1 MAENGKLTIAILA
14 LQGAFA
20 EHREALEKLGVDT
33 FEVRQPKD
41 WQKDKDGLIVPG
53 GESTTQMRLLD
64 DLGLTESIRSDIA
77 EGLPVWGTCA
87 GMILLSKK
95 IEGNDSESFLG
106 DAAMNVVVR
115 RNAYGRQLGSFYTE
129 ESFGGISSSDDEKV
143 PMTFIRA
150 PFIVEVGE
158 DVKVLAKVDGNIVA
172 VRQGSL
178 LATSFHPELNDDLR
192 VHRYFLG
199 MIG

>member
-1 MAENGKLTIAILA
+1 MRDENLV
-14 LQGAFA
+14 
-20 EHREALEKLGVDT
+20 E
-33 FEVRQPKD
+33 P
-41 WQKDKDGLIVPG
+41 
-53 GESTTQMRLLD
+53 
-64 DLGLTESIRSDIA
+64 IRSAIA
-77 EGLPVWGTCA
+77 GGLPTFGTCA

-106 DAAMNVVVR
+106 DAAMNVIVR

-129 ESFGGISSSDDEKV
+129 ESFGDISSSEDEKV

>member
-1 MAENGKLTIAILA
+1 
-14 LQGAFA
+14 
-20 EHREALEKLGVDT
+20 
-33 FEVRQPKD
+33 
-41 WQKDKDGLIVPG
+41 
-53 GESTTQMRLLD
+53 
-64 DLGLTESIRSDIA
+64 
-77 EGLPVWGTCA
+77 
-87 GMILLSKK
+87 
-95 IEGNDSESFLG
+95 
-106 DAAMNVVVR
+106 
-115 RNAYGRQLGSFYTE
+115 
-129 ESFGGISSSDDEKV
+129 EKV

>member
-1 MAENGKLTIAILA
+1 MIIAILA

-20 EHREALEKLGVDT
+20 EHQQMLQKLGADSVLI
-33 FEVRQPKD
+33 RNLPD
-41 WQKDKDGLIVPG
+41 WQEFIGRDEPKGLIIPG
-53 GESTTQMRLLD
+53 GESTAMKRIMRDENLV
-64 DLGLTESIRSDIA
+64 EPIRSAIA
-77 EGLPVWGTCA
+77 GGLPTFGTCA

-106 DAAMNVVVR
+106 DAAMNVIVR

-129 ESFGGISSSDDEKV
+129 ESFGDISSSEDEKV

-158 DVKVLAKVDGNIVA
+158 GVKVLAKVDGNIVA

>member
-1 MAENGKLTIAILA
+1 MIIAILA

-20 EHREALEKLGVDT
+20 ELQQMLQKLGADSVLI
-33 FEVRQPKD
+33 RNLPD
-41 WQKDKDGLIVPG
+41 WQDFIGRDEPKGLIIPG
-53 GESTTQMRLLD
+53 GESTAMKRIMRDENLV
-64 DLGLTESIRSDIA
+64 EPIRSAIA
-77 EGLPVWGTCA
+77 GGLPTFGTCA

-95 IEGNDSESFLG
+95 IEGSDAEPFLG
-106 DAAMNVVVR
+106 DAAMDVVVR

-129 ESFGGISSSDDEKV
+129 DSFGDGSSAEEKV

-158 DVKVLAKVDGNIVA
+158 GVKVLAKVDGNIVA

>member
-1 MAENGKLTIAILA
+1 MIAILA

-20 EHREALEKLGVDT
+20 EHQQMLQKLGADSVLIRNLHDWLE
-33 FEVRQPKD
+33 FIGRDEPK
-41 WQKDKDGLIVPG
+41 GLIIPG
-53 GESTTQMRLLD
+53 GESTAMKRIMRDENLV
-64 DLGLTESIRSDIA
+64 EPIRSAIA
-77 EGLPVWGTCA
+77 GGLPTFGTCA

-106 DAAMNVVVR
+106 DAAMNVIVR

-129 ESFGGISSSDDEKV
+129 ESFGDISSSEDEKV

>member
-1 MAENGKLTIAILA
+1 MIIAILA

-20 EHREALEKLGVDT
+20 EHQQMLQKLGADSVLI
-33 FEVRQPKD
+33 RNLPD
-41 WQKDKDGLIVPG
+41 WQDFIGRDEPKGLIIPG
-53 GESTTQMRLLD
+53 GESTAMKRIMRDENLV
-64 DLGLTESIRSDIA
+64 EPIRSAIA
-77 EGLPVWGTCA
+77 GGLPTFGTCA

-95 IEGNDSESFLG
+95 IEGSDAEPFLG
-106 DAAMNVVVR
+106 DAAMDVVVR

-129 ESFGGISSSDDEKV
+129 DSFGDGSSAEEKV

-158 DVKVLAKVDGNIVA
+158 GVKVLAKVDGNIVA

>member
-1 MAENGKLTIAILA
+1 MIIAILA

-20 EHREALEKLGVDT
+20 EHQQMLQKLGADSVLI
-33 FEVRQPKD
+33 RNLPD
-41 WQKDKDGLIVPG
+41 WQEFIGRDEPKGLIIPG
-53 GESTTQMRLLD
+53 GESTAMKRIMRDENLVEPIRSAIAG
-64 DLGLTESIRSDIA
+64 GLTTF
-77 EGLPVWGTCA
+77 GTCA

-95 IEGNDSESFLG
+95 IEGNDAEPFLD
-106 DAAMNVVVR
+106 DAAMDVVVR

-129 ESFGGISSSDDEKV
+129 DSFGDGSSAEEKV

-150 PFIVEVGE
+150 PFIVEVG
-158 DVKVLAKVDGNIVA
+158 DSVKVLAKVDGNIVA

>member
-1 MAENGKLTIAILA
+1 MIIAILA

-20 EHREALEKLGVDT
+20 EHQQMLQNLGADSVLI
-33 FEVRQPKD
+33 RNLPD
-41 WQKDKDGLIVPG
+41 WQDFIGRDESKGLIIPG
-53 GESTTQMRLLD
+53 GESTAMKRIMRDENLV
-64 DLGLTESIRSDIA
+64 EPIRSAIA
-77 EGLPVWGTCA
+77 GGLPTFGTCA

-129 ESFGGISSSDDEKV
+129 ESFGDISSSEDEKV